1 MKIRSSFSFS
11 LLLPLEYKK
20 IWMNKIFGKGKE
32 KNLLLPTP
40 QRSTLKIKNLGM
52 GFDKLFFIFREE
64 INSCSF
70 LLLMEKNL
78 ERYLVIFAPSFRQ
91 SNRRRKMDTD
101 FFFFPASA
109 AAAFFRPIGA

>member
-20 IWMNKIFGKGKE
+20 IWMNKIFGKEKE
-32 KNLLLPTP
+32 KNLLPTP

-78 ERYLVIFAPSFRQ
+78 ER
-91 SNRRRKMDTD
+91 
-101 FFFFPASA
+101 
-109 AAAFFRPIGA
+109 